1 MGVLKFTLYKSQ
13 KKKRKRRTYLKAQ
26 QQKMSLTSEQKQT
39 SGPRKDRVPNKINSK
54 RNPPKHTAVKA
65 AKIKDRE
72 ETLIAAREKH
82 LVLYEGTPM
91 RLSTDFAE
99 ETL

>member
-1 MGVLKFTLYKSQ
+1 
-13 KKKRKRRTYLKAQ
+13 
-26 QQKMSLTSEQKQT
+26 MSLTSEQKQT
-39 SGPRKDRVPNKINSK
+39 SRPRKDRVPNEINSK
-54 RNPPKHTAVKA
+54 TNPPKHTAVKA
-65 AKIKDRE
+65 AKIKEAKIKDKE